1 MMGWDWMWNKYREG
15 KGLTPIF
22 LLWAPELW
30 VVGNYELRYQR
41 WGGHFLTLSVPKGR
55 ESQWFIEQLLCTQKH
70 SSAPVTVCACVYVD
84 AHKSTCLWA
93 EDIKE
98 FETWTWCHIAV
109 SPALG
114 WKLLPCGSQSGA
126 AGWDHVAT
134 SKQRWKQA
142 RKTPWLWACYSLAI
156 GRTVCISARVP
167 TGFLFGAASWK

>member
-22 LLWAPELW
+22 FLWAPELW
-30 VVGNYELRYQR
+30 VVSNYELRYQR
-41 WGGHFLTLSVPKGR
+41 WGAFLNTISTKRGGKASDLLSSYYVPR
-55 ESQWFIEQLLCTQKH
+55 STALLLWLCVRVCMCT
-70 SSAPVTVCACVYVD
+70 P
-84 AHKSTCLWA
+84 TCLWE

-114 WKLLPCGSQSGA
+114 WKLLQCGSQSGA

-142 RKTPWLWACYSLAI
+142 RKTPWLWACYSLVI